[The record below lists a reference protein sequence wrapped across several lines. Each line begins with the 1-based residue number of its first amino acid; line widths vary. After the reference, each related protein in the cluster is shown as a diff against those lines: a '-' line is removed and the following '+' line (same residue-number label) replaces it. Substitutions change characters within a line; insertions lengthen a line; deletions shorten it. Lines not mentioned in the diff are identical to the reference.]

1 MQSGVP
7 SNDALPAENRGMGI
21 AVSMWIQ
28 QPLGI
33 EHVVTIAADASLRL
47 ALARDKRRAH
57 LTQLV
62 HRRDQGISSW
72 SDFYAV
78 MGDQPFLAKLD
89 EYPEALLIAGCD
101 WSATTA
107 ITRLF
112 RRLPGFADS
121 SWDHDDELDGALLL
135 AGRRDRPTAGRPC
148 FQTTYVRDRYRE
160 YFAHDDFKLVWI
172 VREPRAAVRSLLA
185 TRDRAL
191 PARNVLGLSGKSA
204 GGQGASRLEKACA
217 AYVASIRQTM
227 ELKERLGDRV
237 AVVDYDELAADRN
250 RLLPALCRFAEVGC
264 DAHVLRHL
272 HGKSVRKGAL
282 ASFEAAIV
290 DQLALPSYRRARA
303 AATLSLAH
311 G

>member
-1 MQSGVP
+1 
-7 SNDALPAENRGMGI
+7 MGI

-33 EHVVTIAADASLRL
+33 AHVVTIAADASLRL

-62 HRRDQGISSW
+62 HRRGDHGISSW
-72 SDFYAV
+72 SDFYSA

-89 EYPEALLIAGCD
+89 EYPAALLIAGCD

-112 RRLPGFADS
+112 KRLPCFADS

-135 AGRRDRPTAGRPC
+135 AGRRDRPTGGRPC
-148 FQTTYVRDRYRE
+148 FQTTYVSDRYRE

-185 TRDRAL
+185 TRGRAL
-191 PARNVLGLSGKSA
+191 PARNVLGLAGKSA

-217 AYVASIRQTM
+217 AYVASIRQTI
-227 ELKERLGDRV
+227 ELKERLGQRI